1 MFMLSVDVNT
11 SMRDKNLMGSLVS
24 SRNGSQPTEVLV
36 QAFGVIVEQ
45 LACSDVTSRSQ
56 HIDRVIASY
65 VYLHGRVPGMSFLLC
80 SFSGY

>member
-1 MFMLSVDVNT
+1 MFMLSVDVDT
-11 SMRDKNLMGSLVS
+11 SMRNKNLMGSLVS

-45 LACSDVTSRSQ
+45 LACSDVTSQ

-65 VYLHGRVPGMSFLLC
+65 VYLHGRVPGISFLVC
-80 SFSGY
+80 SFIDY